1 MPSFWENLQMQGDEM
16 KMYVSV
22 PGGSGPFPGAV
33 VIHHGA
39 GVDQFTRDMADKLA
53 GDGFAAAAPDL
64 FHRIPPDSP
73 LRSAPPG
80 ERLNDSQIEMDVD
93 AAVDFLKGHRSIRGE
108 RLGIIGFCMGGRVVW
123 LMSAAN
129 PAFAASVPY
138 YGGNIMVPWGEGVS
152 KTPFER
158 SGEIHGAVLFHFG
171 VTDANPSQHDMR
183 KLDAELTRLGKEH
196 EFYNYEGAGHS
207 FMDHTNPRDHRPSA
221 VEESWP
227 RTTAFFSRLL
237 K

>member
-80 ERLNDSQIEMDVD
+80 ERLNDSQIEVDVD
-93 AAVDFLKGHRSIRGE
+93 AAVDFSKATGPYAARGWASS
-108 RLGIIGFCMGGRVVW
+108 G
-123 LMSAAN
+123 SAWADGW
-129 PAFAASVPY
+129 
-138 YGGNIMVPWGEGVS
+138 YG
-152 KTPFER
+152 
-158 SGEIHGAVLFHFG
+158 
-171 VTDANPSQHDMR
+171 
-183 KLDAELTRLGKEH
+183 
-196 EFYNYEGAGHS
+196 
-207 FMDHTNPRDHRPSA
+207 
-221 VEESWP
+221 
-227 RTTAFFSRLL
+227 
-237 K
+237 